1 MTINHQSFSACWGDG
16 RVEVVKINSDVQKI
30 LHDAF
35 KDLVYLSLVEFPSSG
50 LSKIEKN
57 AFEGCTSLK
66 TITLPKTLNKLG
78 DNVFS
83 GCSSLTCVELLN
95 VPNNCGSSPFP
106 STLKTIIVP
115 SSYSELTFCD
125 ISVTRQDGSLTCD
138 LIVEGGNSDGNDSS
152 NEDKAEESD
161 SDNSDSN
168 DSSNEDKVEESD
180 NDNSDGNDSSNED
193 KVEESDNDNS
203 DSNSNNSNGNDSS
216 NEDKVGGN
224 DDVGQEKVEES
235 VIGEKEETSKSEES
249 EGGAHDSVHTHS
261 GKSIGLFGLIGIA
274 VGSVLVVTLVAS
286 VVYLFVKRNRRRD
299 SAGERDDDISAC
311 LDYHAEE

>member
-1 MTINHQSFSACWGDG
+1 MCVYKTTYTVTINHQSFSACWGDG

-115 SSYSELTFCD
+115 SS
-125 ISVTRQDGSLTCD
+125 
-138 LIVEGGNSDGNDSS
+138 
-152 NEDKAEESD
+152 
-161 SDNSDSN
+161 
-168 DSSNEDKVEESD
+168 
-180 NDNSDGNDSSNED
+180 
-193 KVEESDNDNS
+193 
-203 DSNSNNSNGNDSS
+203 
-216 NEDKVGGN
+216 
-224 DDVGQEKVEES
+224 
-235 VIGEKEETSKSEES
+235 
-249 EGGAHDSVHTHS
+249 
-261 GKSIGLFGLIGIA
+261 
-274 VGSVLVVTLVAS
+274 
-286 VVYLFVKRNRRRD
+286 
-299 SAGERDDDISAC
+299 
-311 LDYHAEE
+311 